1 MSPTLSLVD
10 LKLLC
15 RVGVPDQERA
25 KPQKLLCTVT
35 VPVPDLKKAAQTDN
49 IQHTLNYFNL
59 SQLLRKTAQSKER
72 KLIETLASDLAQAT
86 FQHFPSPWIEIEIKK
101 FIIPETRHISLQA
114 KFTRPKSKKSRR

>member
-15 RVGVPDQERA
+15 RVGVPHQERA

-59 SQLLRKTAQSKER
+59 SQLLRKTAQAKER
-72 KLIETLASDLAQAT
+72 KLIETLASDLAAAT
-86 FQHFPSPWIEIEIKK
+86 FQHFPPPWSEIEIKK
-101 FIIPETRHISLQA
+101 VIIPETRHISLQA

>member
-15 RVGVPDQERA
+15 RVGVPHQERA

-59 SQLLRKTAQSKER
+59 SQLLRKTAQAKER
-72 KLIETLASDLAQAT
+72 KLIETLASDLAAAT
-86 FQHFPSPWIEIEIKK
+86 FQHFPPPWIEIEIKK